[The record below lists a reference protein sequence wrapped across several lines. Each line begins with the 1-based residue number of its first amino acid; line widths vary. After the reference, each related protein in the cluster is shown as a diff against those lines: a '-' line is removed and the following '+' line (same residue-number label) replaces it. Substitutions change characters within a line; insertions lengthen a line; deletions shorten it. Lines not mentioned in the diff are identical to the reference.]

1 MDRVFQPATRWRNHL
16 PRHRQRRV
24 LLPPQL
30 LGLHSGFLLC
40 FCFIWE
46 RQRGTADLTDWGWEL
61 GRWVRLSF
69 SSDPPQAHIFLSL
82 WPHLPRDRGKAPV
95 IRACS
100 RPRWPHG
107 SLAGSLP
114 SSLGSWVQRV
124 LLCALGKRIK
134 GRQSDRVWARWLL
147 DETRDLHCHW
157 LPHQV
162 KKVLEEKPYPG
173 TTWVAGH
180 FLGETEMLSL
190 SITCNNAVK
199 WLPRG
204 TCPSPP
210 SFNINYHSKISFVFF
225 NSPTL

>member
-1 MDRVFQPATRWRNHL
+1 MA
-16 PRHRQRRV
+16 
-24 LLPPQL
+24 
-30 LGLHSGFLLC
+30 
-40 FCFIWE
+40 FCFAS
-46 RQRGTADLTDWGWEL
+46 G
-61 GRWVRLSF
+61 
-69 SSDPPQAHIFLSL
+69 SSE
-82 WPHLPRDRGKAPV
+82 RDRGAQLTELIEAENSDAEWGWAIPQILPRRTYFSLSGLTFQETEEKLLSSEPV
-95 IRACS
+95 VGEDGHMAAWLGRFLLVWEAESKGC
-100 RPRWPHG
+100 WP
-107 SLAGSLP
+107 
-114 SSLGSWVQRV
+114 
-124 LLCALGKRIK
+124 CALGKRIK

-190 SITCNNAVK
+190 SITCNNSVK

-210 SFNINYHSKISFVFF
+210 SFNINYHSKICFVFF